1 VSKPNRRF
9 FNVFSSVLSILVAAA
24 IGVSLSSCKPGGGG
38 ANPGSAEDV
47 AGRTQPFGEV
57 AVAGQDDT
65 GVAAT
70 SAAEAPATDAP
81 AAPAATDQA
90 PAAVTAAATAV
101 VSAAAPAANGAST
114 YKSACSVCHGA
125 GIAGAPKFGDKAA
138 WATRITQDA
147 AVLHRHAV
155 EGYKGPA
162 GVMPAKGGRMDLSDD
177 AVIAAVDY
185 MVAGSR

>member
-38 ANPGSAEDV
+38 ADPGSAEDV

-65 GVAAT
+65 EVAAT

-81 AAPAATDQA
+81 AAPAAADQA
-90 PAAVTAAATAV
+90 PAAVTAAA
-101 VSAAAPAANGAST
+101 PAANGEST

-155 EGYKGPA
+155 EGYKGSA
-162 GVMPAKGGRMDLSDD
+162 GVMPAKGGRVDLSDD

>member
-9 FNVFSSVLSILVAAA
+9 FNVFSSVLSILVTVA
-24 IGVSLSSCKPGGGG
+24 IGVSLSSCKPGGDG
-38 ANPGSAEDV
+38 ADPGSAEDV

-57 AVAGQDDT
+57 AVAGQDNT
-65 GVAAT
+65 ELAAA
-70 SAAEAPATDAP
+70 SVAEAPAADAPEAP
-81 AAPAATDQA
+81 AAAEQA
-90 PAAVTAAATAV
+90 PAAVAATATAV
-101 VSAAAPAANGAST
+101 VNAAAPAANGEST

-147 AVLHRHAV
+147 AVLHAHAV
-155 EGYKGPA
+155 EGFKGAA
-162 GVMPAKGGRMDLSDD
+162 GIMPAKGGRADLSDD

>member
-1 VSKPNRRF
+1 VSKPNSRF
-9 FNVFSSVLSILVAAA
+9 FNVFSRVPGVVVAIA
-24 IGVSLSSCKPGGGG
+24 IAVVFSSCKPGGGG
-38 ANPGSAEDV
+38 ADPGSAEDV

-57 AVAGQDDT
+57 AVAGQDNAE
-65 GVAAT
+65 AAAA
-70 SAAEAPATDAP
+70 SAEEAPAAAAPEAP
-81 AAPAATDQA
+81 AAAAQA
-90 PAAVTAAATAV
+90 PAAVTAAATTV
-101 VSAAAPAANGAST
+101 VSAGAPAANGEST

-147 AVLHRHAV
+147 AVLHRRAV
-155 EGYKGPA
+155 EGYKGSA
-162 GVMPAKGGRMDLSDD
+162 GVMPAKGGRVDLSDD